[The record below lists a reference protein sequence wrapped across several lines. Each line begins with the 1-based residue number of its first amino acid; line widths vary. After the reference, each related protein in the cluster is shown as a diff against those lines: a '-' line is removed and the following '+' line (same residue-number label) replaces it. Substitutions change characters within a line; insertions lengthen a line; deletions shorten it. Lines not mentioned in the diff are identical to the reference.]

1 MVARSAA
8 ADPIGAQWSQPG
20 GPGAPVF
27 ITYSYSN
34 LLDGTFLLAS
44 PAELRSATEEAL
56 GLWASYAPLNFIE
69 LPDAGPIASD
79 VPYSAFGTPQIRIGH
94 HVTSDLAHGYF
105 PGDNGL
111 AGDVHFATGVPWTV
125 GQGHWN
131 FLEAITHE
139 LGHSLGLA
147 HELDEAAIM
156 NPSYPFHRFSGLGT
170 SFLFPSDI
178 RALQSIYGAGTGSVQ
193 PIDLTPEPTTCL
205 LVASGILV
213 VSIKRHRR
221 RICAM
226 R

>member
-1 MVARSAA
+1 
-8 ADPIGAQWSQPG
+8 
-20 GPGAPVF
+20 
-27 ITYSYSN
+27 
-34 LLDGTFLLAS
+34 
-44 PAELRSATEEAL
+44 
-56 GLWASYAPLNFIE
+56 
-69 LPDAGPIASD
+69 
-79 VPYSAFGTPQIRIGH
+79 
-94 HVTSDLAHGYF
+94 
-105 PGDNGL
+105 
-111 AGDVHFATGVPWTV
+111 
-125 GQGHWN
+125 
-131 FLEAITHE
+131 
-139 LGHSLGLA
+139 
-147 HELDEAAIM
+147 M